1 MPVILLRG
9 SQKTMGLGFLNKN
22 KNEDSKNTAEEDF
35 VELDAK
41 PSTEEKD
48 VVVRAE
54 TLKEFDDTEDV
65 QEHLRNG
72 HIVWVNIRPLKNR
85 DMSKLKRAVK
95 RLKKTVKAVD
105 GDIAGVD
112 EDWIV
117 VTPEYA
123 TIKRTKEMEEA

>member
-1 MPVILLRG
+1 M
-9 SQKTMGLGFLNKN
+9 NKKDN
-22 KNEDSKNTAEEDF
+22 SEEDEIIEEDF

-41 PSTEEKD
+41 TADDRQK

-54 TLKEFDDTEDV
+54 TLNEFDDVESV
-65 QEHLRNG
+65 QDKLRDKQ
-72 HIVWVNIRPLKNR
+72 IVWVNIKPLKQK

-95 RLKKTVKAVD
+95 RLKKTVKSED

-117 VTPEYA
+117 VTPSYA
-123 TIKRTKEMEEA
+123 EIERTSDNINETA

>member
-1 MPVILLRG
+1 MA
-9 SQKTMGLGFLNKN
+9 LGFLNKKDN
-22 KNEDSKNTAEEDF
+22 NSEETVIEDDF

-41 PSTEEKD
+41 TTDENKK

-54 TLKEFDDTEDV
+54 TLREFDDVENV
-65 QEHLRNG
+65 QNRLRDNQ
-72 HIVWVNIRPLKNR
+72 IVWVNIKPLKQK

-95 RLKKTVKAVD
+95 RLKKTVRSVD

-117 VTPEYA
+117 ITPSYA
-123 TIKRTKEMEEA
+123 EIERTGDEISDK

>member
-1 MPVILLRG
+1 MA
-9 SQKTMGLGFLNKN
+9 LGFLNN
-22 KNEDSKNTAEEDF
+22 KQDNNEEEIIEDDF

-41 PSTEEKD
+41 MTEENQK

-54 TLKEFDDTEDV
+54 TLREFDDVENV
-65 QEHLRNG
+65 QDQLRNNR
-72 HIVWVNIRPLKNR
+72 IIWVNIKPLKQK

-95 RLKKTVKAVD
+95 RLKKTVRSVD

-117 VTPEYA
+117 VTPGYA
-123 TIKRTKEMEEA
+123 EIERTSENVDQA

>member
-1 MPVILLRG
+1 
-9 SQKTMGLGFLNKN
+9 MGLGFLNKSN
-22 KNEDSKNTAEEDF
+22 ESNEDDTIKEDF

-41 PSTEEKD
+41 PSEEQQK

-54 TLKEFDDTEDV
+54 TLQELEDV
-65 QEHLRNG
+65 ETVQDHLRNE
-72 HIVWVNIRPLKNR
+72 HIVWVNIQPLKSR
-85 DMSKLKRAVK
+85 DMTKLKRAVK
-95 RLKKTVKAVD
+95 RLKKTVRAVD

-123 TIKRTKEMEEA
+123 TIERKGDEMTEA

>member
-1 MPVILLRG
+1 MA
-9 SQKTMGLGFLNKN
+9 LGFLNKKEN
-22 KNEDSKNTAEEDF
+22 NSEETVIEDDF

-41 PSTEEKD
+41 TTDENKK

-54 TLKEFDDTEDV
+54 TLREFDDVENV
-65 QEHLRNG
+65 QNRLRDNQ
-72 HIVWVNIRPLKNR
+72 IVWVNIKPLKQK

-95 RLKKTVKAVD
+95 RLKKTVRSVD

-117 VTPEYA
+117 ITPSYA
-123 TIKRTKEMEEA
+123 EIERTGDEISKK

>member
-1 MPVILLRG
+1 MA
-9 SQKTMGLGFLNKN
+9 LGFLNN
-22 KNEDSKNTAEEDF
+22 KESNEEEQIIEEDF

-41 PSTEEKD
+41 MTEQNQK

-54 TLKEFDDTEDV
+54 TLREFDDVEKV
-65 QEHLRNG
+65 QDQLRNNR
-72 HIVWVNIRPLKNR
+72 IIWVNIKPLKQK

-95 RLKKTVKAVD
+95 RLKKTVRSIE

-117 VTPEYA
+117 VTPGYA
-123 TIKRTKEMEEA
+123 EIERTSENIASK

>member
-1 MPVILLRG
+1 
-9 SQKTMGLGFLNKN
+9 MGLGFLNKD
-22 KNEDSKNTAEEDF
+22 KDNESENVIEDDF

-41 PSTEEKD
+41 PSNQKQS

-54 TLKEFDDTEDV
+54 TLKEFDDTEKV

-72 HIVWVNIRPLKNR
+72 NIVWVNIRPLKNR
-85 DMSKLKRAVK
+85 DMSKLKRSVK

-117 VTPEYA
+117 ATPEYA
-123 TIKRTKEMEEA
+123 TIERTKEMEKA

>member
-1 MPVILLRG
+1 
-9 SQKTMGLGFLNKN
+9 MGLGFLNKSG
-22 KNEDSKNTAEEDF
+22 EDDEDLVEDDF

-41 PSTEEKD
+41 AEKED
-48 VVVRAE
+48 QEVIVRAE
-54 TLKEFDDTEDV
+54 TLQELEDVEAV

-72 HIVWVNIRPLKNR
+72 HIVWVKIQPLKAR
-85 DMSKLKRAVK
+85 DMTKLKRGVK
-95 RLKKTVKAVD
+95 RIKKTVRAVN

-123 TIKRTKEMEEA
+123 RIERKGDEMSEA

>member
-1 MPVILLRG
+1 
-9 SQKTMGLGFLNKN
+9 MGLGFLNKSN
-22 KNEDSKNTAEEDF
+22 ESNEDDTIKEDF

-41 PSTEEKD
+41 PSEEQQK

-54 TLKEFDDTEDV
+54 TLQELEDV
-65 QEHLRNG
+65 ETVQDHLRNE
-72 HIVWVNIRPLKNR
+72 HIVWVNIQPLKSR
-85 DMSKLKRAVK
+85 DMTKLKRAVK
-95 RLKKTVKAVD
+95 RLKKTVRAVD

-123 TIKRTKEMEEA
+123 TIKEKEMK

>member
-1 MPVILLRG
+1 MA
-9 SQKTMGLGFLNKN
+9 LGFLNKKDN
-22 KNEDSKNTAEEDF
+22 NSKETVIEDDF

-41 PSTEEKD
+41 TTEENKK

-54 TLKEFDDTEDV
+54 TLREFDDVEKV
-65 QEHLRNG
+65 QNRLRDNQ
-72 HIVWVNIRPLKNR
+72 IVWVNIKPLKQK

-95 RLKKTVKAVD
+95 RLKKTVRSVD

-117 VTPEYA
+117 ITPSYA
-123 TIKRTKEMEEA
+123 EIERTGDEISDK